1 MSFRM
6 GFSRQNPYRGPVTE
20 PHFKDYPVLVAA
32 LYRFAPV
39 ADTSALR
46 ERLIALC
53 GQEVRGTLLVAHE
66 GINGTIAGPHDAIK
80 RVVDGIY
87 AEPGFD
93 RLELK
98 YSGANEMPFYRMK
111 VRIKAEIVTMGLP
124 DLDPVNG
131 VGTYVKPQDWNA
143 LIADPD
149 TVIIDTRNDYEFEI
163 GTFKNAIQPNTK
175 TFREFAE
182 WFEKEGR
189 DLVTGPNPPKVAMF
203 CTGGIRCEKSTAYLK
218 SEGIQEV
225 HHLEGGILKYL
236 EEIPEPQSLWQGE
249 CFVFD
254 ERVSVGH
261 GLKLGEHTLCR
272 ACRMPV
278 SVEGM
283 KSDRFVEGVSCDRC
297 WDERG
302 QERRAAYA
310 ERQHQIELA
319 KKRGSAHIGTD
330 AKIAAEQTRQRA
342 AQDREMARKAADA
355 AKAAQ

>member
-1 MSFRM
+1 M
-6 GFSRQNPYRGPVTE
+6 TE
-20 PHFKDYPVLVAA
+20 TLLQDYPVLVAA

-39 ADTSALR
+39 ADTSALQA
-46 ERLIALC
+46 RLIALC
-53 GQEVRGTLLVAHE
+53 GDEVRGTLLVAHE

-87 AEPGFD
+87 AEPGFE

-111 VRIKAEIVTMGLP
+111 VRIKKEIVTMGLP
-124 DLDPVNG
+124 NLDPVNG

-143 LIADPD
+143 LISDPD

-189 DLVTGPNPPKVAMF
+189 ALVTRDKPTKVAMF

-218 SEGIQEV
+218 SEGIPEV

-236 EEIPEPQSLWQGE
+236 EEIPEPESLWDGE

-272 ACRMPV
+272 ACRKPV
-278 SVEGM
+278 SVEDM
-283 KSDRFVEGVSCDRC
+283 KSERYIEGVSCDHC
-297 WDERG
+297 WEERG
-302 QERRAAYA
+302 EERRAAYA
-310 ERQHQIELA
+310 ERQHQIQLA
-319 KKRGSAHIGTD
+319 KERGTSHIGTD
-330 AKIAAEQTRQRA
+330 AKIAGELARIREVEKREKARQA
-342 AQDREMARKAADA
+342 ALKAKQQGRKA
-355 AKAAQ
+355 

>member
-1 MSFRM
+1 MTDTTFL
-6 GFSRQNPYRGPVTE
+6 E
-20 PHFKDYPVLVAA
+20 YPVLVAA

-39 ADTSALR
+39 ADTSALS

-53 GQEVRGTLLVAHE
+53 GEEVRGTLLVAHE

-111 VRIKAEIVTMGLP
+111 VRIKKEIVTMGLP
-124 DLDPVNG
+124 NLDPVNG

-189 DLVTGPNPPKVAMF
+189 ALVTRDKPTKVAMF

-218 SEGIQEV
+218 SEGIAEV

-236 EEIPEPQSLWQGE
+236 EEIPEPASLWDGE

-278 SVEGM
+278 SAEGM
-283 KSDRFVEGVSCDRC
+283 KSARFVEGVSCDRC

-302 QERRAAYA
+302 EERRAAYA
-310 ERQHQIELA
+310 ERQRQIELA
-319 KKRGSAHIGTD
+319 KERGIAHIGTD
-330 AKIAAEQTRQRA
+330 AKIAAEQARIRA
-342 AQDREMARKAADA
+342 AEEREHARAAAA
-355 AKAAQ
+355 AKQETSAKPEPTA

>member
-1 MSFRM
+1 MRKRTIEAS
-6 GFSRQNPYRGPVTE
+6 VTE
-20 PHFKDYPVLVAA
+20 TPFQDYPVLVAA

-39 ADTSALR
+39 ADPAALR

-53 GQEVRGTLLVAHE
+53 GEEVRGTLLVAHE
-66 GINGTIAGPHDAIK
+66 GINGTIAGPHDAIL
-80 RVVDGIY
+80 RVVNGIH

-111 VRIKAEIVTMGLP
+111 VRIKKEIVTMGLP
-124 DLDPVNG
+124 NLDPVNG
-131 VGTYVKPQDWNA
+131 VGAYVKPADWNA
-143 LIADPD
+143 LISDPD

-163 GTFKNAIQPNTK
+163 GTFKGAIQPNTK
-175 TFREFAE
+175 TFREFAD

-189 DLVTGPNPPKVAMF
+189 NLVNRPNPPKVAMF
-203 CTGGIRCEKSTAYLK
+203 CTGGIRCEKATAYLK
-218 SEGIQEV
+218 SEGIPEV

-236 EEIPEPQSLWQGE
+236 EEIPEPESLWQGE

-278 SVEGM
+278 SPEGL
-283 KSDRFVEGVSCDRC
+283 KSPKFVEGVSCERC
-297 WDERG
+297 WDERDE
-302 QERRAAYA
+302 ERRAAYA
-310 ERQHQIELA
+310 ERQRQIELA
-319 KKRGSAHIGTD
+319 RQRGSAHIGTD
-330 AKIAAEQTRQRA
+330 AKIAAEQARIRA
-342 AQDREMARKAADA
+342 AEEREKARLAALKAKQQEADT
-355 AKAAQ
+355 